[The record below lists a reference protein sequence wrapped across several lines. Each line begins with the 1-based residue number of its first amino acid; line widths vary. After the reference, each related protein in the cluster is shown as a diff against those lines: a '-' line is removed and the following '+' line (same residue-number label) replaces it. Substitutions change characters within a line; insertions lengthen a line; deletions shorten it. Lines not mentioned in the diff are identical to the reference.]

1 MRSGGLSSRSLSA
14 ISNRSWLRIGL
25 SLLLAAAAIFLLARN
40 VNVEDV
46 QTALSEADN
55 TFIAIALLIFLLTLI
70 IKVWRWHWMF
80 RSDQIRP
87 RFGSLYNALVIGQFV
102 NFIFPLR
109 IGELARVYSL
119 DRQSG
124 IGKTKSLSTII
135 IEKTLDLV
143 ALFLSAALLI
153 PFIVLPEF
161 ILNNGYPLA
170 LAGLLVLFFLIFLAY
185 RTEQV
190 TTLVRR
196 LSKPFPDG
204 VERKINQVLVAGL
217 NGLSSLRNW
226 RLTLW
231 LGLLSFLIAILA
243 IFTPYALFLA
253 FSLPLGFDDALILNL
268 VMTLGM
274 IPPSTPG
281 KILVFEGLVILM
293 LRQFGVVDA
302 NLMFSYAIVFH
313 LVVALPQIVL
323 GAIAFARGGFKL
335 KSITENDEPQKQ
347 AQRT

>member
-1 MRSGGLSSRSLSA
+1 
-14 ISNRSWLRIGL
+14 
-25 SLLLAAAAIFLLARN
+25 
-40 VNVEDV
+40 
-46 QTALSEADN
+46 
-55 TFIAIALLIFLLTLI
+55 
-70 IKVWRWHWMF
+70 
-80 RSDQIRP
+80 
-87 RFGSLYNALVIGQFV
+87 
-102 NFIFPLR
+102 
-109 IGELARVYSL
+109 VYSL
-119 DRQSG
+119 DLQSG

-161 ILNNGYPLA
+161 ILDNGYPLA
-170 LAGLLVLFFLIFLAY
+170 LVGLLILFSLIFLAY

-196 LSKPFPDG
+196 VSKPFPNG

-217 NGLSSLRNW
+217 DGLSSLRNW

-231 LGLLSFLIAILA
+231 LGLLSFLIVILA
-243 IFTPYALFLA
+243 ILTPYALFHA
-253 FSLPLGFDDALILNL
+253 FSIPLGFEDALILNL

-293 LRQFGVVDA
+293 LRQFGVVDG
-302 NLMFSYAIVFH
+302 NLMLSYAIVFH

-323 GAIAFARGGFKL
+323 GTIAFARGGFKL
-335 KSITENDEPQKQ
+335 TSVTENDVRQKQ
-347 AQRT
+347 SQGS